1 MHPEIHRTLLA
12 TRRHLLGSMAGGIG
26 SIALGE
32 LLGSRSTHAANE
44 AITAI
49 PSASIE
55 PLAALAALSG
65 SCKSV
70 IVIHLTGSPPHL
82 DLYDHKP
89 QLVQR
94 DGEECPP
101 ETIAGKKFAFT
112 SGTPK
117 LLGTRRTFV
126 RLR

>member
-55 PLAALAALSG
+55 PLAAHSPHFPARA
-65 SCKSV
+65 KSV

-101 ETIAGKKFAFT
+101 ETSKAMVG
-112 SGTPK
+112 
-117 LLGTRRTFV
+117 
-126 RLR
+126 